1 MVGMAVVDAN
11 QVHAFRPCVVIH
23 VQHLD
28 RIDDVTAG
36 SIFRRDV
43 LPTAG
48 FDHAFRFTDV
58 AKQEAATFLGERF
71 DRMLLDHS
79 NRVVPEPNHGSC
91 QYCSPKYRS
100 PPSGNMRTTH
110 PSMIT

>member
-58 AKQEAATFLGERF
+58 AKQEAATFLGERSIACSWITPTASS
-71 DRMLLDHS
+71 RSRIM
-79 NRVVPEPNHGSC
+79 VPANNS
-91 QYCSPKYRS
+91 SPSS
-100 PPSGNMRTTH
+100 PLRH
-110 PSMIT
+110 PET